1 MSEKRMYIYGIL
13 YKEDHG
19 YKAIIGLGPRK
30 NNELRILRRK
40 WPTDIDALRYLMNY
54 FQHWWKLHPTG
65 GKRTHRMFTS
75 CRGDIIS
82 DHEISGEYQR
92 I

>member
-30 NNELRILRRK
+30 NHELRILRRS
-40 WPTDIDALRYLMNY
+40 WQTDVEALKYLMS
-54 FQHWWKLHPTG
+54 FFEHWWNLHY
-65 GKRTHRMFTS
+65 KKDKHTHLMYTT

-82 DHEISGEYQR
+82 DYEMSGECQP